1 MMVKNEDILLHPYV
15 TEKTMNHM
23 TGTPTQD
30 YKDGNKLEFIVNKK
44 ASKAEIKRA
53 FEERFEVKVAKVW
66 VRMDE
71 SGKHAIIRLAE
82 GYSAEDIGMRIG
94 VF

>member
-1 MMVKNEDILLHPYV
+1 MVNTDILLHPYV

-23 TGTPTQD
+23 AGTPTQD
-30 YKDGNKLEFIVNKK
+30 YKDGNRIEFVVHKDATK
-44 ASKAEIKRA
+44 TEIKEA
-53 FEERFEVKVAKVW
+53 FEEHFQVKVVKVW
-66 VRMDE
+66 TKITKE
-71 SGKHAIIRLAE
+71 GKRATIQLAE

>member
-1 MMVKNEDILLHPYV
+1 MVNTDILLHPYV

-23 TGTPTQD
+23 AGTPTQD
-30 YKDGNKLEFIVNKK
+30 YKDGNRIEFVVHKEATKK
-44 ASKAEIKRA
+44 EIKEA
-53 FEERFEVKVAKVW
+53 FEEHFQVKVVKVW
-66 VRMDE
+66 TKITKE
-71 SGKHAIIRLAE
+71 GKRATIQLAE

>member
-1 MMVKNEDILLHPYV
+1 MSKLDNVLLHPYV

-30 YKDGNKLEFIVNKK
+30 FKDGNRLEFIVRRE
-44 ASKAEIKRA
+44 ATKAEIKTA
-53 FEERFEVKVAKVW
+53 FEERFEVKVARVW
-66 VRMDE
+66 TRIDGE
-71 SGKHAIIRLAE
+71 GKHAIIKLAE
-82 GYSAEDIGMRIG
+82 GYSAEDVGMRIG

>member
-1 MMVKNEDILLHPYV
+1 MVRTNILLHPYV

-30 YKDGNKLEFIVNKK
+30 FKDGNRIEFVV
-44 ASKAEIKRA
+44 SKDATKQEIKAA
-53 FEERFEVKVAKVW
+53 FEAHFDVKVVQVW
-66 VRMDE
+66 TKITKE
-71 SGKHAIIRLAE
+71 GKRAIIQLAE

>member
-1 MMVKNEDILLHPYV
+1 MVDPNKILLHPYV
-15 TEKTMNHM
+15 TEKTMNYM

-30 YKDGNKLEFIVNKK
+30 YKDGNKLEFVVLMTATKK
-44 ASKAEIKRA
+44 DIKDAFEKRFDVKVTRVWTKITKEGKRA
-53 FEERFEVKVAKVW
+53 T
-66 VRMDE
+66 
-71 SGKHAIIRLAE
+71 IQLAE

>member
-1 MMVKNEDILLHPYV
+1 MADTSILLHPYV

-23 TGTPTQD
+23 AGTPTQD
-30 YKDGNKLEFIVNKK
+30 FKDGNKIEFVVLKEATKK
-44 ASKAEIKRA
+44 QIKEAFEAHFDVKVVKVWTKITKEGKRA
-53 FEERFEVKVAKVW
+53 
-66 VRMDE
+66 
-71 SGKHAIIRLAE
+71 IIQLAE

>member
-1 MMVKNEDILLHPYV
+1 MVNTDILLHPYV

-23 TGTPTQD
+23 AGTPTQD
-30 YKDGNKLEFIVNKK
+30 YKDGNRIEFVVLREATKK
-44 ASKAEIKRA
+44 EIKEA
-53 FEERFEVKVAKVW
+53 FEEHFQVKVVKVW
-66 VRMDE
+66 TKITKE
-71 SGKHAIIRLAE
+71 GKRAIIQLAE

>member
-1 MMVKNEDILLHPYV
+1 MVKSDILFHPYV

-30 YKDGNKLEFIVNKK
+30 FKDGNRIEFVVLKE
-44 ASKAEIKRA
+44 ASKKEIKEA
-53 FEERFEVKVAKVW
+53 FEKHFNVKVQKVW
-66 VRMDE
+66 TKITKE
-71 SGKHAIIRLAE
+71 GKRATIQLAE

>member
-1 MMVKNEDILLHPYV
+1 MAKNNILLHPYV

-23 TGTPTQD
+23 AGTPTQNF
-30 YKDGNKLEFIVNKK
+30 KDGNKIEFVV
-44 ASKAEIKRA
+44 IKEATKRDIKEA
-53 FEERFEVKVAKVW
+53 FEDHFEVKVTKVW
-66 VRMDE
+66 TKITKE
-71 SGKHAIIRLAE
+71 GKRATIQLAE

>member
-1 MMVKNEDILLHPYV
+1 MAKTNILLHPYV

-23 TGTPTQD
+23 AGTPTQNF
-30 YKDGNKLEFIVNKK
+30 KDGNKIEFVV
-44 ASKAEIKRA
+44 IKEATKRDIKEA
-53 FEERFEVKVAKVW
+53 FEDHFEVKVTKVW
-66 VRMDE
+66 TKITKE
-71 SGKHAIIRLAE
+71 GKRATIQLAE

>member
-1 MMVKNEDILLHPYV
+1 MATSNILLHPYV
-15 TEKTMNHM
+15 TEKTMNGM

-30 YKDGNKLEFIVNKK
+30 FKDGNRIEFVVLMSATKQQIKK
-44 ASKAEIKRA
+44 A
-53 FEERFEVKVAKVW
+53 FEENFDVKVEKVW
-66 VRMDE
+66 TKVTKK
-71 SGKHAIIRLAE
+71 GKRATILLAE

>member
-1 MMVKNEDILLHPYV
+1 MVRTNILLHPYV

-30 YKDGNKLEFIVNKK
+30 FKDGNRIEFVV
-44 ASKAEIKRA
+44 SKDATKQEIKAA
-53 FEERFEVKVAKVW
+53 FEAYFDVKVVQVW
-66 VRMDE
+66 TKITKE
-71 SGKHAIIRLAE
+71 GKRAIIQLAE

>member
-1 MMVKNEDILLHPYV
+1 MVNTDILLHPYV

-23 TGTPTQD
+23 SGTPTQD
-30 YKDGNKLEFIVNKK
+30 YKDGNRIEFVVLKEATKK
-44 ASKAEIKRA
+44 EIKEA
-53 FEERFEVKVAKVW
+53 FEEYFQVKVVKVW
-66 VRMDE
+66 TKRTKE
-71 SGKHAIIRLAE
+71 GKRATIQLAE

>member
-1 MMVKNEDILLHPYV
+1 MVNTDILLHPYV

-23 TGTPTQD
+23 AGTPTQD
-30 YKDGNKLEFIVNKK
+30 YKDGNRIEFVVLRE
-44 ASKAEIKRA
+44 ASKKEIKEA
-53 FEERFEVKVAKVW
+53 FEEHFQVKVVKVW
-66 VRMDE
+66 TKITKE
-71 SGKHAIIRLAE
+71 GKRAIIQLAE

>member
-1 MMVKNEDILLHPYV
+1 MAKDNILLHPYV
-15 TEKTMNHM
+15 TEKTMNSM

-30 YKDGNKLEFIVNKK
+30 FKDGNRIEFVVLKSATKQQIKEAFEAHFDVKVEKVWTKVTKK
-44 ASKAEIKRA
+44 GKRA
-53 FEERFEVKVAKVW
+53 T
-66 VRMDE
+66 
-71 SGKHAIIRLAE
+71 ILLAE

>member
-1 MMVKNEDILLHPYV
+1 MVKQSDILLHPYV

-30 YKDGNKLEFIVNKK
+30 FKDGNKIEFVVLRE
-44 ASKAEIKRA
+44 ASKQQIKAA
-53 FEERFEVKVAKVW
+53 FESHFEVKVKRVW
-66 VRMDE
+66 TKITKD
-71 SGKHAIIRLAE
+71 GKRATIQLAE

>member
-1 MMVKNEDILLHPYV
+1 MAGKGDILLHPYV

-23 TGTPTQD
+23 AGTPTQD
-30 YKDGNKLEFIVNKK
+30 FKDGNRIEFVVLKEATKK
-44 ASKAEIKRA
+44 EIKEA
-53 FEERFEVKVAKVW
+53 FEQHFDVKVVKVW
-66 VRMDE
+66 TKITKD
-71 SGKHAIIRLAE
+71 GKRAIIQLAE

>member
-1 MMVKNEDILLHPYV
+1 MVNTDILLHPYV

-23 TGTPTQD
+23 AGTPTQD
-30 YKDGNKLEFIVNKK
+30 YKDGNRIEFVVHKEATKK
-44 ASKAEIKRA
+44 EIKEA
-53 FEERFEVKVAKVW
+53 FEEHFQVKVVKVW
-66 VRMDE
+66 TKITKE
-71 SGKHAIIRLAE
+71 GKSATIQLAE